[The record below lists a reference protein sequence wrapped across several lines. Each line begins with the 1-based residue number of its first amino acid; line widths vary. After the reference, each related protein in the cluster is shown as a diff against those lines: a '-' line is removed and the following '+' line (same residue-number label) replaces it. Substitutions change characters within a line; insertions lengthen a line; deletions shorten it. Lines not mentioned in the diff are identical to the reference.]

1 MVATDGQPG
10 ILTPS
15 GVESRVGVTVDHIAQ
30 FMIQTHPFVCQF
42 NIEGNIT
49 SVKAFLERRDST
61 IYCETK
67 EFSYTSR
74 EPTINASLAVIWGGM
89 KPLDN
94 PDNIHLELY
103 KCPEMATN
111 CGRCMNLKDPYKCG
125 WCKETKRCELSE
137 YGMHECYKYEYAYNS
152 KSKHKSIKS
161 RSSAFADHH
170 GDC

>member
-1 MVATDGQPG
+1 
-10 ILTPS
+10 
-15 GVESRVGVTVDHIAQ
+15 
-30 FMIQTHPFVCQF
+30 MIHQYPLVCQF
-42 NIEGNIT
+42 NIEGNVT
-49 SVKAFLERRDST
+49 SVKAFLGEDNV
-61 IYCETK
+61 INCEVM

-74 EPTINASLAVIWGGM
+74 EPTINATIVVVLGGGRWL
-89 KPLDN
+89 LDN

-111 CGRCMNLKDPYKCG
+111 CGRCLNLKDPYKCG

-152 KSKHKSIKS
+152 KSNRQSIKS

-170 GDC
+170 GEC